1 MKARADI
8 ASFFAPRAVALVGPV
23 RRGGSPESVL
33 GDLRRR
39 WGEGFHLVDPAGGV
53 LGEVPVHTRLE
64 DVPAPIDLAVLDVPS
79 GDVLEVVNACGRSG
93 VRFLI
98 VSSSG
103 FAELDAEGA
112 EVEQK
117 LVAAVHAHGMRMLGP
132 NANAN
137 CFDAMPPP
145 ANPSIG
151 RIGLITQSG
160 HMGRVIAQASDHGVA
175 FSRWVPTGN
184 EADLEAADFIEYFAH
199 DAETAVIA
207 GYFEGFRDAV
217 KLRAALDAAAEH
229 GKPVVVI
236 KVGRHESARRMATS
250 HTAHLAGSDA
260 AVDGLFKQYGV
271 IRVHDVDELIET
283 AALCAKIAPVPAG
296 SRAGLYGISG
306 GALALMADH
315 AEAEG
320 VEVPLL
326 ADETQ
331 RELHSLLPK
340 HLGVGNP
347 VDNGNLYRTGTK
359 EQRTAILGLI
369 EADPSVDVVVCALTG
384 FIPKVTDDFTEDIL
398 ELASDR
404 RKPLVVTWN
413 TWQMESDAY
422 AALVR
427 SGLPI
432 FRTFRGCFRAL
443 AAYLAHRARL
453 AAAVGRP
460 LPDRAVPGGG
470 PRRTLDP
477 GSALALFGRHGI
489 PLVEERLVDSAD
501 EARAAAE
508 SIGGPVAM
516 KVLLDGFP
524 HKSDVGLV
532 LTDLRTAD
540 AVAGAFAALRAR
552 AVELSPGIGPPPVLV
567 QRQVGAGVELIVG
580 VTVDEEIGKV
590 LLVGLGGIHTEVTR
604 DVSVRPLPVTRADV
618 GEMLRELRGHEL
630 LLGVRGSAPVNLE
643 AVEEVVLGAAALAAD
658 PVSSVVE
665 LDLNPVIAGPADAV
679 VVDSLV
685 IVAVDADAS

>member
-1 MKARADI
+1 MRARPDI
-8 ASFFAPRAVALVGPV
+8 AAFFAPRAVALVGPV
-23 RRGGSPESVL
+23 RHSGDTEGAV

-39 WGEGFHLVDPAGGV
+39 WGDRFHLVDPAGGT
-53 LGEVPVHTRLE
+53 LGAVPVHARLE
-64 DVPAPIDLAVLDVPS
+64 DVPAQVDLAVVDVPPA
-79 GDVLEVVNACGRSG
+79 EVVEVVEACGRVG

-98 VSSSG
+98 VSTPG
-103 FAELDAEGA
+103 FAELGAEGA
-112 EVEQK
+112 VREQE
-117 LVAAVHAHGMRMLGP
+117 LVATVHAHGMRMLGP

-137 CFDAMPPP
+137 CFDELPPP
-145 ANPSIG
+145 VNPSIG

-160 HMGRVIAQASDHGVA
+160 HMGRVIAQASHHGVA

-184 EADLEAADFIEYFAH
+184 EADLEAADFIEHFAH
-199 DAETAVIA
+199 DDGTAVIA
-207 GYFEGFRDAV
+207 GYIEGFRDSFKLRSA
-217 KLRAALDAAAEH
+217 LRAAAER

-236 KVGRHESARRMATS
+236 KVGRHESAQRMATS

-296 SRAGLYGISG
+296 PRVGLYGISG

-326 ADETQ
+326 SAETQ
-331 RELHSLLPK
+331 QALHTLLPT

-359 EQRTAILGLI
+359 EQRTAILELI
-369 EADPSVDVVVCALTG
+369 DADPSVDIVVCALTG
-384 FIPKVTDDFTEDIL
+384 FIPGVTDDFTEDIL

-404 RKPLVVTWN
+404 TKPLVVTWN

-432 FRTFRGCFRAL
+432 FRSFRGCFRAL
-443 AAYLAHRARL
+443 AAYLGHRARL
-453 AAAVGRP
+453 PGAAGRL
-460 LPDRAVPGGG
+460 LPDRPSSGGG
-470 PRRTLDP
+470 GRRTLDP
-477 GSALALFGRHGI
+477 ASAVALLEQHGI
-489 PLVEERLVDSAD
+489 PLVEERFVASSD
-501 EARAAAE
+501 EARAAAAA
-508 SIGGPVAM
+508 IGGPVTM
-516 KVLLDGFP
+516 KVLLEDFP
-524 HKSDVGLV
+524 HKSEFGLV
-532 LTDLRTAD
+532 QTNLRSAD
-540 AVAGAFAALRAR
+540 AVAVAFAALRTR
-552 AVELSPGIGPPPVLV
+552 ADELSPEPGVPVVV
-567 QRQVGAGVELIVG
+567 QRHVGEGVELIVG
-580 VTVDEEIGKV
+580 VTVDEEIGKL
-590 LLVGLGGIHTEVTR
+590 LLVGLGGIYTEVTR
-604 DVSVRPLPVTRADV
+604 DVSVRPLPVTPADV

-630 LLGVRGSAPVNLE
+630 LFGVRGSAPVNLR
-643 AVEEVVLGAAALAAD
+643 AVKELVLSAAALAAD
-658 PVSSVVE
+658 PDASVLE

-685 IVAVDADAS
+685 VVAEGGGVAP